1 MRKLIPILTVAIVI
15 GLLFYLFNEQR
26 KIRIH
31 LQENTLENQMKDAI
45 DLLSQQ
51 KDPISDAEVVEES
64 PEKGEK

>member
-15 GLLFYLFNEQR
+15 GLLFYLLNEQR

-31 LQENTLENQMKDAI
+31 LQENTLENQMKEAI

>member
-15 GLLFYLFNEQR
+15 GLLFYLLNEQR

-31 LQENTLENQMKDAI
+31 LQENTLENQMKEAI
-45 DLLSQQ
+45 DLLNKQ
-51 KDPISDAEVVEES
+51 KDPIPDAEVVEES